1 MAEFKIIETQ
11 EDFDRA
17 IQKRLEQKERE
28 VEGRYK
34 DYLAPDAVKKIR
46 EEYDGKLATAQADLQ
61 KLTDK
66 QAAHDKEL
74 ADLTA
79 RAIKAE
85 TDLTKGKAASKHGI
99 PLELAGR
106 LVGDTPEAIEK
117 DAESFAALMG
127 STRAAVPLRTNDPG
141 GRAGTNSTDA
151 ALAAMLQSLTGSST

>member
-1 MAEFKIIETQ
+1 MEDFKVIETQ

-61 KLTDK
+61 TLTTK
-66 QAAHDKEL
+66 QANHDKEI

-79 RAIKAE
+79 RAVKAE

-106 LVGDTPEAIEK
+106 LVGDTPEDIEK

-127 STRAAVPLRTNDPG
+127 SSRPPVPLRTNEPG
-141 GRAGTNSTDA
+141 NSNGGNSIDA
-151 ALAAMLQSLTGSST
+151 ALASLMQALTNPNA

>member
-1 MAEFKIIETQ
+1 MAEFKVIETQ

-46 EEYDGKLATAQADLQ
+46 EEYDGKLATAQADL
-61 KLTDK
+61 KALTDK
-66 QAAHDKEL
+66 QANHDKEI

-79 RAIKAE
+79 RAVKAE

-106 LVGDTPEAIEK
+106 LVGDTPEDIEK

-127 STRAAVPLRTNDPG
+127 SSRPPVPLRTNEPG
-141 GRAGTNSTDA
+141 STSGNNTDA
-151 ALAAMLQSLTGSST
+151 AMMSLLSQLTTPNN

>member
-1 MAEFKIIETQ
+1 MAEFKVIETQ

-61 KLTDK
+61 TLTTK
-66 QAAHDKEL
+66 QANHDKEI

-79 RAIKAE
+79 RAVKAE

-106 LVGDTPEAIEK
+106 LVGDTPEDIEK

-127 STRAAVPLRTNDPG
+127 SSRPPVPLRTNEPSATSG
-141 GRAGTNSTDA
+141 NSTDA
-151 ALAAMLQSLTGSST
+151 AMMSLLSQLTTPNN

>member
-1 MAEFKIIETQ
+1 MAEFKVIETQ

-61 KLTDK
+61 TLTTK
-66 QAAHDKEL
+66 QAAHDKEI

-79 RAIKAE
+79 RAVKAE

-99 PLELAGR
+99 PMELAGR
-106 LVGDTPEAIEK
+106 LVGDTPEDIEK

-127 STRAAVPLRTNDPG
+127 SNRPPVPLRTNEPG
-141 GRAGTNSTDA
+141 ATSGNSTDA
-151 ALAAMLQSLTGSST
+151 AMMSLLSQLTTPNN